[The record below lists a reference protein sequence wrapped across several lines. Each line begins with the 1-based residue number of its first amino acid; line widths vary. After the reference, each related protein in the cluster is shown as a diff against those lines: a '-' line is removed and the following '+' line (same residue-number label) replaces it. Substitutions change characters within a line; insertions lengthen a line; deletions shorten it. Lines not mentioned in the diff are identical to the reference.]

1 MKTLT
6 VHSEIS
12 KDGKLKIEV
21 PCELPPGPVEVEL
34 TVRSQ
39 LEAEAGRRPRWAT
52 LYGLGKEVWQGI
64 DPRDYVSELREDRE
78 DPRK

>member
-6 VHSEIS
+6 LQSEVS

-21 PCELPPGPVEVEL
+21 PCELPPGPVQVVL

-39 LEAEAGRRPRWAT
+39 LETGASQRPRWEL
-52 LYGLGKEVWQGI
+52 LYGLGKEVWQGV
-64 DPRDYVSELREDRE
+64 DPKKYLDELRQDRE
-78 DPRK
+78 CPR

>member
-6 VHSEIS
+6 LQSEIS

-21 PCELPPGPVEVEL
+21 PCELPPGPVQVVL
-34 TVRSQ
+34 MICSQ
-39 LEAEAGRRPRWAT
+39 LEADGGHRPRWEL

-64 DPRDYVSELREDRE
+64 DPRKYLDDLRQDRE
-78 DPRK
+78 GPQ